1 MLHGVKRQQV
11 YRYASHE
18 FASTVVASGLSRV
31 HRSNRVAGSRCQHEE
46 AKLESKQAPRQD
58 LVSPPCRSE
67 ASGKSPDA
75 WRAGALG
82 TGQR

>member
-1 MLHGVKRQQV
+1 MLMC
-11 YRYASHE
+11 YAE
-18 FASTVVASGLSRV
+18 SRG
-31 HRSNRVAGSRCQHEE
+31 SKGTAMRVTNSPAQSSLQGWTACIALNACQHEE

-58 LVSPPCRSE
+58 LVWPPCRSE